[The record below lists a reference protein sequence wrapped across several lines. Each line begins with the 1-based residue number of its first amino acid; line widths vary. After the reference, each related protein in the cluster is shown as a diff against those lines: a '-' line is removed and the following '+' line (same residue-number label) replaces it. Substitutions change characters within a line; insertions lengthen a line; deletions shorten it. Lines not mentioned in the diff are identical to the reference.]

1 MTKINISN
9 RSLYYHRQNRKKAKL
24 TELVSEIEC
33 PRCSETMILCSDFD
47 SLYYFCEE
55 CNFSLYTHKK

>member
-1 MTKINISN
+1 MTKLNTSN
-9 RSLYYHRQNRKKAKL
+9 RSLYYHRQNRKKAKQ

-47 SLYYFCEE
+47 ILYYFCEE
-55 CNFSLYTHKK
+55 CNFSLYTQKK